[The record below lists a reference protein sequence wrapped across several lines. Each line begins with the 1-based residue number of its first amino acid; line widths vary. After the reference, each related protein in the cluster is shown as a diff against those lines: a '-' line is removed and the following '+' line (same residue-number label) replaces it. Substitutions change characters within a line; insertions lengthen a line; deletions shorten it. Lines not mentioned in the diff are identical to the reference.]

1 MNSISTDRHSEVAS
15 EWKIPPFWQK
25 LNSFFLFP
33 LQMEPLLYAL
43 LLSVCSYGLMF
54 GVIGICAVGLGLML
68 AVSRYA
74 FKVSALASR
83 GLTNSADFRSSLME
97 EEWKW
102 LPWKFFGVLFVFG
115 LFVGFLASRSMTL
128 GIIANLVVAFLIPAT
143 WMVLI
148 NTNRLSSAINPFE
161 LLATIFGIGKSYLL
175 LCFFLFLLQQ
185 GSPMVMVALLKIAK
199 PALVL
204 PLMSFVMIYFTWVM
218 AAMIGYVMYQH
229 HAALDI
235 DPVQAP
241 EGVASIQIDPKEAE
255 AKHRDAVVA
264 RLVQDNKMD
273 EAVHQAR
280 EWQRGDYESLP
291 DHRRYFRVLKLT
303 EQADSLADLGQR
315 FIPMLMAQQRTS
327 EALEA
332 WVSCVKRQ
340 PDFLLASA
348 QASYDLAQ
356 QAWRAGKPKYVLML
370 AKGFENRFAGS
381 ALIPSML
388 ELVVRAYK
396 QGLDQPMQGVHVYMR
411 MKQLFPDHAST
422 KEVEWVLRG
431 ELEKL
436 SSKPD

>member
-1 MNSISTDRHSEVAS
+1 MNSIHGVRHSGDSS

-33 LQMEPLLYAL
+33 LQAEPLLYAL
-43 LLSVCSYGLMF
+43 LLSACSYGLTLGF
-54 GVIGICAVGLGLML
+54 IGIFVVGLGLML

-83 GLTNSADFRSSLME
+83 GITHSSDFRSSQVD

-115 LFVGFLASRSMTL
+115 IFVGFLSTRSVTL
-128 GIIANLVVAFLIPAT
+128 GVVANLVVAFLIPAT

-148 NTNRLSSAINPFE
+148 NTNSLNSAINPFE

-185 GSPMVMVALLKIAK
+185 GSPMVMLMLLEVAA

-204 PLMSFVMIYFTWVM
+204 PLMSFVVIYFTWVM

-241 EGVASIQIDPKEAE
+241 DGPTTVQIDPAAQE
-255 AKHRDAVVA
+255 AKRRDALVA
-264 RLVQDNKMD
+264 QLVQGNKMD
-273 EAVHQAR
+273 EALSQAR
-280 EWQRGDYESLP
+280 EWQREDHQSLP
-291 DHRRYFRVLKLT
+291 DQRRYFRVLKLT
-303 EQADSLADLGQR
+303 ESADALADHAQR
-315 FIPMLMAQQRTS
+315 FIPLLIAQQRS
-327 EALEA
+327 GEALEA
-332 WVSCVKRQ
+332 WVSCAKRK
-340 PDFLLASA
+340 PGFRLDSA
-348 QASYDLAQ
+348 QACYELAQ
-356 QAWRAGKPKYVLML
+356 QAWRAGKPKYVLLL
-370 AKGFENRFAGS
+370 AQDADKRYAGS
-381 ALIPSML
+381 TLVPSML
-388 ELVVRAYK
+388 ELAVRAFH
-396 QGLDQPMQGVHVYMR
+396 QGLAQPIQAVHVYMR
-411 MKQLFPDHAST
+411 MKRLFPDHAST
-422 KEVEWVLRG
+422 QEAEWMLRE

-436 SSKPD
+436 GAKA